1 MQSVKNNS
9 SKQCENCFPLLRI
22 DHEEITIFYLPQS
35 LGEIF
40 SILHVDDRDREVGR
54 VSLLVADLE
63 QNDVYILSL

>member
-1 MQSVKNNS
+1 M
-9 SKQCENCFPLLRI
+9 LRI
-22 DHEEITIFYLPQS
+22 DHEEITIFCLPQS

-63 QNDVYILSL
+63 QNDVYILSLL